1 LVAVCVACKPAPSTP
16 ARPVASAPKIR
27 ATVVTIRTT
36 IRPANRVHNHT
47 IVIAGDR
54 ARSTDEHDAWR
65 LFDVKAKTVTFVD
78 DIGKTIRTEPL
89 DALVTRRKSAMNGGL
104 PSHYPTATFA
114 RNGTKKP
121 MLGVTAEEAVIES
134 GAYRRRLWLAD
145 HPAIPDGLFAAMH
158 ASEPV
163 TSPLAPMM
171 RAVDDALFDLKEFP
185 LLDHAEMPYGK
196 RKLIIDRAVVGITQR
211 EVPEMLVTVPKG
223 YRELK

>member
-1 LVAVCVACKPAPSTP
+1 
-16 ARPVASAPKIR
+16 
-27 ATVVTIRTT
+27 
-36 IRPANRVHNHT
+36 
-47 IVIAGDR
+47 
-54 ARSTDEHDAWR
+54 
-65 LFDVKAKTVTFVD
+65 
-78 DIGKTIRTEPL
+78 
-89 DALVTRRKSAMNGGL
+89 
-104 PSHYPTATFA
+104 
-114 RNGTKKP
+114 
-121 MLGVTAEEAVIES
+121 
-134 GAYRRRLWLAD
+134 
-145 HPAIPDGLFAAMH
+145 MH